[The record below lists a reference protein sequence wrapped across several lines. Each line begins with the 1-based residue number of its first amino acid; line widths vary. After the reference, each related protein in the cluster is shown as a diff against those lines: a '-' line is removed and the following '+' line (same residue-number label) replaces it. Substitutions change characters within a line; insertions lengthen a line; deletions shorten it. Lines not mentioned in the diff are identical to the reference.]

1 MGKVVSH
8 IGYNPLG
15 RWIVNREGLIK
26 NGSYRTSTGYVQV
39 SLDKNL
45 NLMPVVYAVHSGYAP
60 DRGTLQLPGDVL
72 RYEYDRRSDEWFW
85 NYDKIPDT
93 APVIETVFKKYPL
106 LRDVFRPHGRGGV
119 WLPEEY
125 CPPEEYLAVKSKR
138 RRVTNFLTRFG
149 LTGEYTVEDF
159 MRSPGRLLNLTPKP
173 LDIDLSTYE
182 VEEEYASGSKVDI
195 ARYERWFEADG
206 DGSPAEEITLQP
218 TVKAVTH
225 GGGSHYTNSA
235 GVPGIRVSGKKKF
248 LVRIEHGACTDRSRS
263 GNYSYGYRIVVYAL

>member
-1 MGKVVSH
+1 MSA
-8 IGYNPLG
+8 
-15 RWIVNREGLIK
+15 REGLIK
-26 NGSYRTSTGYVQV
+26 NGAYRSNTGYVQI

-60 DRGTLQLPGDVL
+60 DRGTFQLPGDVL
-72 RYEYDRRSDEWFW
+72 KYAYGRRRDEWFW
-85 NYDKIPDT
+85 NYDEIPDT
-93 APVIETVFKKYPL
+93 ASVITTVFNKYPL
-106 LRDVFRPHGRGGV
+106 LRDVFTPHGRGGV

-138 RRVTNFLTRFG
+138 RRIEHFLTRFG
-149 LTGEYTVEDF
+149 LAGEYTVDEF

-173 LDIDLSTYE
+173 LDIDLSTYG

-195 ARYERWFEADG
+195 VRYERWFEANG
-206 DGSPAEEITLQP
+206 DGSTAEEIVLQP
-218 TVKAVTH
+218 SVKAVTH
-225 GGGSHYTNSA
+225 EGGTRYSGSE

-263 GNYSYGYRIVVYAL
+263 GNYSYGYRVVVYTM